1 VSIIA
6 FNVVNARRI
15 FRLGRLV
22 TLPQTRRLIIA
33 AVQSPTIRHV
43 ARRVA
48 HDRAGVMRDLRRP
61 VEVRDLLLRAVRH
74 PAAWELASAGLLLLP
89 GRYLP
94 LGAAATWAARR
105 LLRSREVRSLRIKL
119 KNDDRHPRFIG
130 SYDGRS

>member
-22 TLPQTRRLIIA
+22 TLPETRRLIIA
-33 AVQSPTIRHV
+33 AVQSPTIRRV

-119 KNDDRHPRFIG
+119 KNDDRHPRFFA
-130 SYDGRS
+130 SHDGRS